1 MLTLADNFQI
11 GAALTIAMPLGLLLI
26 LSVWFTFVFRRIPK
40 DTPESS
46 TALPPAEM
54 VAAAGDA
61 IHEIT
66 PIDDAPPPPTA

>member
-11 GAALTIAMPLGLLLI
+11 GAALTLSMPIALVLI
-26 LSVWFTFVFRRIPK
+26 LGVSFMLVFRRIPK

-66 PIDDAPPPPTA
+66 PINDPPPPTA